1 MATPPSNPILHP
13 SPELTSRVRK
23 AKPES
28 GSPKLYNLYVPV
40 LHNLRVTLEMIKW
53 EHSIFALPFALCGA
67 MLAASGLPTAHQLLW
82 IVIAM
87 LAARSAAMAF
97 NRLADSSI
105 DAANPRTSTRALPAG
120 ALSPTFV
127 ATFVVVSS
135 AIFILA
141 ASQLNRLTFWL
152 SPVALAVLLLYSYTK
167 RFTRL
172 SHLVLGF
179 ALGITPAAAW
189 IAVRGSLD
197 PRILLLTAAV
207 IFWVAGF
214 DILYACQDFD
224 FDRATGLHSIPRHI
238 GIPAALWIAR
248 AFHLIMLI
256 LLVALLPAFALGKLA
271 LAGVIA
277 VMLLLL
283 YEHFLVKSNDLS
295 KLNAAFFTMNGVISV
310 VFAAFVA
317 ADILLRK

>member
-1 MATPPSNPILHP
+1 
-13 SPELTSRVRK
+13 
-23 AKPES
+23 
-28 GSPKLYNLYVPV
+28 
-40 LHNLRVTLEMIKW
+40 MIKW

-97 NRLADSSI
+97 NRLADAAI

-120 ALSPTFV
+120 YLSPAFVTTFV
-127 ATFVVVSS
+127 IVSC

-141 ASQLNRLTFWL
+141 AAQLNRLALWL
-152 SPVALAVLLLYSYTK
+152 SPITLAVLLLYSYTK
-167 RFTRL
+167 RFTRW

-179 ALGITPAAAW
+179 ALGIAPAAAW

-197 PRILLLTAAV
+197 PRILILTAAV
-207 IFWVAGF
+207 TFWVAGF

-224 FDRATGLHSIPRHI
+224 FDRHAGLHSIPRHL
-238 GIPAALWIAR
+238 GIPRALWIAR
-248 AFHLIMLI
+248 AFHRIMLLRLI
-256 LLVALLPAFALGKLA
+256 ALIPAFALGKFA
-271 LAGVIA
+271 AAGVVA
-277 VMLLLL
+277 VALLLA
-283 YEHFLVKSNDLS
+283 YEHSLVSPRDLS
-295 KLNAAFFTMNGVISV
+295 KLNAAFFTMNGVIST

-317 ADILLRK
+317 ADLLLKK